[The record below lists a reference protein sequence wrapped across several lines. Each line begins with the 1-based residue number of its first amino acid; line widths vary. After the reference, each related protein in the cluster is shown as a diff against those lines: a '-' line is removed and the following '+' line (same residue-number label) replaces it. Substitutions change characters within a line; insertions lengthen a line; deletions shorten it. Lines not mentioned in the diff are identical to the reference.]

1 MARTMPPSRSSKN
14 VAAGYAYV
22 ALAALL
28 WAVSGT
34 ASKYLFNHGLSAF
47 QLVQLRTSISF
58 AGLFI
63 WLSLRGGSLMQI
75 AVKDIFYF
83 FLLGTCGIGAA
94 QFFYLFAISKINVA
108 TAILLHYT
116 GPVFVALY
124 VVLCRHERLRRTT
137 VLAIGGTL
145 VGCFLVVGAYNVD
158 LLSVNRPGIIGGIC
172 AALAFA
178 TYSVLS
184 EYGMRSYNPWTVL
197 FYAMLFAAALW
208 NVLHSPLEAFRH
220 DYSAVEW
227 AWIFFIGVFGTI
239 LPFGFYFE
247 GVSRIRS
254 THASI
259 TATLEPITAAGIS
272 FIFLGEALGR
282 LQILGGVLVI
292 ASIILL
298 QRSQRSVKF

>member
-1 MARTMPPSRSSKN
+1 MNKMSTSRSSKN
-14 VAAGYAYV
+14 IAIGYVYV

-47 QLVQLRTSISF
+47 RVVQLRTTISF

-63 WLSLRGGSLMQI
+63 WLFLRSPSLLKI
-75 AVKDIFYF
+75 AVKDLFYF

-94 QFFYLFAISKINVA
+94 QFFYLFAISKISVA
-108 TAILLHYT
+108 AAILLHYT

-124 VVLCRHERLRRTT
+124 AVLWKHDRLKPAT
-137 VLAIGGTL
+137 VLAVAGTL
-145 VGCFLVVGAYNVD
+145 VGCFFVVGAYNVD
-158 LLSVNRPGIIGGIC
+158 LLSVNRTGIIGGIC

-184 EYGMRSYNPWTVL
+184 EYGMRTYDPWTVL
-197 FYAMLFAAALW
+197 FYAMLFAAGMW
-208 NVLHSPLEAFRH
+208 NILHPPLEAFGH
-220 DYSAVEW
+220 DYSIIEW
-227 AWIFFIGVFGTI
+227 GWIFFIGVFGTI

-247 GVSRIRS
+247 GINRIRS

-272 FIFLGEALGR
+272 FVFLGESLGV
-282 LQILGGVLVI
+282 LQMLGGALVI
-292 ASIILL
+292 ASILFL
-298 QRSQRSVKF
+298 QRTQQAAKT